1 MDMTP
6 HFPIYMDYGATTPCD
21 PRVVDAMIPWLRE
34 HFGNPASRSH
44 AWGWEAEEAV
54 ETARGHVA
62 ELIGADP
69 REIVW
74 TSGATES
81 NNLALKGAAHFYQGK
96 GKHLITVKTEH
107 KAVLDTTRELERQGF
122 EVTYL
127 DVQED
132 GLLDLDKLKAAIRP
146 DTILI
151 SVMFVNNEI
160 GVIQDIPA
168 IGKLCREKGVLFHVD
183 AAQAT
188 GKVEIDLNTLPV
200 DLMSLASHKT
210 YGPKGIGALYVRRK
224 PRVRLEAQ
232 MHGGGHERGMRSGTL
247 PTHQCVGMGE
257 AFRIAKAEM
266 AQDLAKARALQKRLL
281 DGLKDVEQ
289 VFVNGHLEK
298 RVPHNLNMS
307 FNFVEG
313 ESLIMGIKGLAVSSG
328 SACTSASLEPSYV
341 LRALGRSDELA
352 HSSLRMT
359 IGRFTTEEEIDY
371 AISTIKLNVAK
382 LRELSPLWEMFQDG
396 VQRRSC
402 AQDHAGGIR
411 LSPAQRAGQPSAEV
425 RGIRDQD
432 APGGLRL
439 GHAGRLGEAAC
450 GRRGGAGGASDRP
463 GGPRG

>member
-1 MDMTP
+1 MDTTP
-6 HFPIYMDYGATTPCD
+6 HFPIYLDYGATTPVD

-44 AWGWEAEEAV
+44 AWGWEAEAAV
-54 ETARGHVA
+54 EKAREQVA
-62 ELIGADP
+62 DLIGADP

-81 NNLALKGAAHFYQGK
+81 NNLAIKGAAQFYKGK

-107 KAVLDTTRELERQGF
+107 KAVLDVMRELERQGF

-127 DVQED
+127 DVQEN
-132 GLLDLDKLKAAIRP
+132 GLLDFEVLKAAIRP

-168 IGKLCREKGVLFHVD
+168 IGALCREKGIIFHVD

-188 GKVEIDLNTLPV
+188 GKIEIDLNTLPV

-247 PTHQCVGMGE
+247 PTHQIVGMGE
-257 AFRIAKAEM
+257 AFRLARVEM
-266 AQDLAKARALQKRLL
+266 AQDAAKASALQQRLL
-281 DGLKDVEQ
+281 DGLKDFEQ
-289 VFVNGHLEK
+289 VFINGSMER
-298 RVPHNLNMS
+298 RVPQNLNMS

-371 AISTIKLNVAK
+371 AISTIRENVAR
-382 LRELSPLWEMFQDG
+382 LRELSPLWEMYKDG
-396 VQRRSC
+396 V
-402 AQDHAGGIR
+402 D
-411 LSPAQRAGQPSAEV
+411 LSTIQW
-425 RGIRDQD
+425 
-432 APGGLRL
+432 
-439 GHAGRLGEAAC
+439 AAH
-450 GRRGGAGGASDRP
+450 
-463 GGPRG
+463 

>member
-1 MDMTP
+1 MTTP
-6 HFPIYMDYGATTPCD
+6 HFPIYLDYGATNPCD
-21 PRVVDAMIPWLRE
+21 PRVVDAIVPWLRE

-44 AWGWEAEEAV
+44 AWGWEAEAAV
-54 ETARGHVA
+54 ETAREQVA
-62 ELIGADP
+62 DLIGADP

-81 NNLALKGAAHFYQGK
+81 NNLAIKGAANFYK
-96 GKHLITVKTEH
+96 SRGKHLITVKTEH
-107 KAVLDTTRELERQGF
+107 KAVLDTMRELERQGF
-122 EVTYL
+122 EVTYM
-127 DVQED
+127 DVQAD
-132 GLLDLDKLKAAIRP
+132 GLLNMDALKAAIRP

-160 GVIQDIPA
+160 GVIQDVTA
-168 IGKLCREKGVLFHVD
+168 IGNLCREKGIVFHVD

-188 GKVEIDLNTLPV
+188 GKVEIDMTQLPI

-224 PRVRLEAQ
+224 PRIRLEAQ

-257 AFRIAKAEM
+257 AFRIAKLEM
-266 AQDLAKARALQKRLL
+266 AQDNAKARALHDRLIN
-281 DGLKDVEQ
+281 GLSDMEQ
-289 VFVNGHLEK
+289 VFLNGHATQ
-298 RVPHNLNMS
+298 RVPHNINMS

-359 IGRFTTEEEIDY
+359 IGRWTTEEDIDY
-371 AISTIKLNVAK
+371 AIKTIRENVAK
-382 LRELSPLWEMFQDG
+382 LRELSPLWEMHKDG
-396 VQRRSC
+396 I
-402 AQDHAGGIR
+402 D
-411 LSPAQRAGQPSAEV
+411 LSTIQW
-425 RGIRDQD
+425 
-432 APGGLRL
+432 
-439 GHAGRLGEAAC
+439 AAH
-450 GRRGGAGGASDRP
+450 
-463 GGPRG
+463 

>member
-1 MDMTP
+1 MTP
-6 HFPIYMDYGATTPCD
+6 HLPIYMDYGATTPVD

-34 HFGNPASRSH
+34 HHGNPASRSH

-54 ETARGHVA
+54 EAARGHVA
-62 ELIGADP
+62 ALIGADS

-81 NNLALKGAAHFYQGK
+81 NNLAIKGAAHFYQSR
-96 GKHLITVKTEH
+96 GKHLITVRTEH
-107 KAVLDTTRELERQGF
+107 KAVLVTMRELERQGF

-127 DVQED
+127 EVQED
-132 GLLDLDKLKAAIRP
+132 GMLDLEGFKAAIRP
-146 DTILI
+146 DTILA

-160 GVIQDIPA
+160 GVIQDIPTLGA
-168 IGKLCREKGVLFHVD
+168 ICREKGVLLHVD

-188 GKVEIDLNTLPV
+188 GKVAIDLATLPV
-200 DLMSLASHKT
+200 DLMSLASHKS

-232 MHGGGHERGMRSGTL
+232 MHGGGHERGMRSGSL

-257 AFRIAKAEM
+257 AFRIAKLEM
-266 AQDLAKARALQKRLL
+266 AQDLVQARTLQKRLL

-289 VFVNGHLEK
+289 VFINGSMTH
-298 RVPHNLNMS
+298 RVPHNLNIS

-313 ESLIMGIKGLAVSSG
+313 ESLMMGIKGLAVSSG

-359 IGRFTTEEEIDY
+359 IGRFTTEQEIDY
-371 AISTIKLNVAK
+371 AIETIRANVAK
-382 LRELSPLWEMFQDG
+382 LRELSPLWEMYQDG
-396 VQRRSC
+396 IDISTIQWT
-402 AQDHAGGIR
+402 AH
-411 LSPAQRAGQPSAEV
+411 
-425 RGIRDQD
+425 
-432 APGGLRL
+432 
-439 GHAGRLGEAAC
+439 
-450 GRRGGAGGASDRP
+450 
-463 GGPRG
+463 

>member
-1 MDMTP
+1 MTP
-6 HFPIYMDYGATTPCD
+6 HFPIYMDYGATTPVD

-54 ETARGHVA
+54 EQSRAHVA
-62 ELIGADP
+62 ALIGADP

-81 NNLALKGAAHFYQGK
+81 NNLAIKGAAHFYQSK

-107 KAVLDTTRELERQGF
+107 KAVLDTMRELERQGF

-127 DVQED
+127 DVQEN
-132 GLLDLDKLKAAIRP
+132 GLLDLEAVKAAIRP
-146 DTILI
+146 DTVLL

-160 GVIQDIPA
+160 GVVQDIPA
-168 IGKLCREKGVLFHVD
+168 LGALCRERGVIFHVD

-188 GKVEIDLNTLPV
+188 GKIAIDMATLPV

-224 PRVRLEAQ
+224 PRIRLEAQ

-257 AFRIAKAEM
+257 AFRIAKEEM
-266 AQDLAKARALQKRLL
+266 AQDLAHARTLQKRLL
-281 DGLKDVEQ
+281 DGLNDVEQ
-289 VFVNGHLEK
+289 VFINGDLEQ
-298 RVPHNLNMS
+298 RVPHNLNIS
-307 FNFVEG
+307 FNYVEG
-313 ESLIMGIKGLAVSSG
+313 ESLIMGIKGIAVSSG

-359 IGRFTTEEEIDY
+359 IGRFTTEADIDY
-371 AISTIKLNVAK
+371 AVQTIRENVAR
-382 LRELSPLWEMFQDG
+382 LRELSPLWEMYKDG
-396 VQRRSC
+396 V
-402 AQDHAGGIR
+402 D
-411 LSPAQRAGQPSAEV
+411 LSTIQW
-425 RGIRDQD
+425 
-432 APGGLRL
+432 
-439 GHAGRLGEAAC
+439 AAH
-450 GRRGGAGGASDRP
+450 
-463 GGPRG
+463 

>member
-6 HFPIYMDYGATTPCD
+6 HFPIYMDYGATTPVD

-54 ETARGHVA
+54 EKARQQVA
-62 ELIGADP
+62 DLIGADP

-81 NNLALKGAAHFYQGK
+81 NNLALKGAAHFYKTK

-107 KAVLDTTRELERQGF
+107 KAVLDTMRELERQGF

-132 GLLDLDKLKAAIRP
+132 GLLDLEKFRAALRP
-146 DTILI
+146 DTILA

-160 GVIQDIPA
+160 GVVQDIPA
-168 IGKLCREKGVLFHVD
+168 IGAMCRERGIIFHVD

-188 GKVEIDLNTLPV
+188 GKVEIDAKTLPV

-247 PTHQCVGMGE
+247 PTHQIVGMGE
-257 AFRIAKAEM
+257 AFRIAREEM
-266 AQDLAKARALQKRLL
+266 AQDNAKAAALQKRLL

-289 VFVNGHLEK
+289 VFINGSMSPGR
-298 RVPHNLNMS
+298 RVPQNLNMS

-371 AISTIKLNVAK
+371 AVTTIKKNVAK
-382 LRELSPLWEMFQDG
+382 LRELSPLWEMYQDG
-396 VQRRSC
+396 V
-402 AQDHAGGIR
+402 D
-411 LSPAQRAGQPSAEV
+411 LSTIQWTA
-425 RGIRDQD
+425 
-432 APGGLRL
+432 
-439 GHAGRLGEAAC
+439 H
-450 GRRGGAGGASDRP
+450 
-463 GGPRG
+463 

>member
-1 MDMTP
+1 MDTTLQSQPTNSPRESAGTP
-6 HFPIYMDYGATTPCD
+6 HFPIYLDYGATTPVD
-21 PRVVDAMIPWLRE
+21 PRVVDAMIPWLRG

-44 AWGWEAEEAV
+44 AWGWEAEAAV
-54 ETARGHVA
+54 ENAREQVA
-62 ELIGADP
+62 ALIGADP

-81 NNLALKGAAHFYQGK
+81 NNLAIKGAAHFYK
-96 GKHLITVKTEH
+96 TRGKHLVTVKTEH
-107 KAVLDTTRELERQGF
+107 KAVLDTMRELERQGF

-127 DVQED
+127 DVEED
-132 GLLDLDKLKAAIRP
+132 GLLDLEKFKAALRP
-146 DTILI
+146 DTILA

-160 GVIQDIPA
+160 GVIQDITA
-168 IGKLCREKGVLFHVD
+168 LGTICRERSIIFHVD

-188 GKVEIDLNTLPV
+188 GKVAIDMQALPV

-247 PTHQCVGMGE
+247 PTHQIVGMGE
-257 AFRIAKAEM
+257 AFRIAREELDKDVEH
-266 AQDLAKARALQKRLL
+266 ARRLQQRLL

-289 VFVNGHLEK
+289 TFLNGHAEK

-359 IGRFTTEEEIDY
+359 IGRFTTESEIDY

-396 VQRRSC
+396 V
-402 AQDHAGGIR
+402 D
-411 LSPAQRAGQPSAEV
+411 LSTIQWTA
-425 RGIRDQD
+425 
-432 APGGLRL
+432 
-439 GHAGRLGEAAC
+439 H
-450 GRRGGAGGASDRP
+450 
-463 GGPRG
+463 

>member
-1 MDMTP
+1 MDVTP
-6 HFPIYMDYGATTPCD
+6 HFPIYLDYGATTPVD

-54 ETARGHVA
+54 EKARVEVA
-62 ELIGADP
+62 SLIGADP

-81 NNLALKGAAHFYQGK
+81 NNLALKGAAQFYKGK

-107 KAVLDTTRELERQGF
+107 KAVLDTMRELERQGF

-132 GLLDLDKLKAAIRP
+132 GMLDLEKFTAAIRP
-146 DTILI
+146 DTILA

-160 GVIQDIPA
+160 GVIQDVVALGNI
-168 IGKLCREKGVLFHVD
+168 CREKGVIFHVD

-188 GKVEIDLNTLPV
+188 GKVEIDMATLPI
-200 DLMSLASHKT
+200 DLLSLASHKT

-247 PTHQCVGMGE
+247 PTHQIVGMGE
-257 AFRIAKAEM
+257 AFRIAKLEM
-266 AQDLAKARALQKRLL
+266 KDDLAKATALHKRLL
-281 DGLKDVEQ
+281 DGFKDVEQ
-289 VFVNGHLEK
+289 VFVNGHLEH
-298 RVPHNLNMS
+298 RVPHNLNIS
-307 FNFVEG
+307 FNYVEG

-371 AISTIKLNVAK
+371 AISTIKHNVAK
-382 LRELSPLWEMFQDG
+382 LRELSPLWEMFKDG
-396 VQRRSC
+396 IDISTIQW
-402 AQDHAGGIR
+402 
-411 LSPAQRAGQPSAEV
+411 SA
-425 RGIRDQD
+425 
-432 APGGLRL
+432 
-439 GHAGRLGEAAC
+439 H
-450 GRRGGAGGASDRP
+450 
-463 GGPRG
+463 

>member
-1 MDMTP
+1 MSNMTP
-6 HFPIYMDYGATTPCD
+6 HFPIYMDYGSTTPVD
-21 PRVVDAMIPWLRE
+21 PRVVDVMVPWLRE

-54 ETARGHVA
+54 EKARADVA
-62 ELIGADP
+62 ALIHADP

-81 NNLALKGAAHFYQGK
+81 NNLAIKGAAHFYASR
-96 GKHLITVKTEH
+96 GKHLVTVKTEH
-107 KAVLDTTRELERQGF
+107 KAVLDTMRELERQGF

-132 GLLDLDKLKAAIRP
+132 GLLDLDRFRDALRP
-146 DTILI
+146 DTILA
-151 SVMFVNNEI
+151 SVMIVNNEI
-160 GVIQDIPA
+160 GVIQDIPT
-168 IGKLCREKGVLFHVD
+168 IGAMCRERGIILHVD

-188 GKVEIDLNTLPV
+188 GKMVIDMGTLPV

-257 AFRIAKAEM
+257 AFKIALMEM
-266 AQDLAKARALQKRLL
+266 GTESERVRMLQQRLL
-281 DGLKDVEQ
+281 AGISQIEQ
-289 VFVNGHLEK
+289 VFINGHLEK
-298 RVPHNLNMS
+298 RVPHNVNAS
-307 FNFVEG
+307 FNYVEG

-352 HSSLRMT
+352 HSSLRIT
-359 IGRFTTEEEIDY
+359 IGRFTTEADIDY
-371 AISTIKLNVAK
+371 AVSTLQDRVGK
-382 LRELSPLWEMFQDG
+382 LRELSPLWDMYRDG
-396 VQRRSC
+396 V
-402 AQDHAGGIR
+402 D
-411 LSPAQRAGQPSAEV
+411 LSTIQWTA
-425 RGIRDQD
+425 
-432 APGGLRL
+432 
-439 GHAGRLGEAAC
+439 H
-450 GRRGGAGGASDRP
+450 
-463 GGPRG
+463 